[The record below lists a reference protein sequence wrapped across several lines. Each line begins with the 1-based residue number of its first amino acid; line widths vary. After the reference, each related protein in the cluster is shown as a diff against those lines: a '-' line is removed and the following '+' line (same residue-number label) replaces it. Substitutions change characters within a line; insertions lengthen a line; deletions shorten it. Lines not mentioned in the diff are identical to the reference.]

1 MSSSPTTPTTPIVPP
16 VTVPPVTVPPVTVPP
31 VTVPPVT
38 VPPVTV
44 PPVIVPT
51 VTVPEPIV
59 PPVTV
64 PTVLD
69 ASFST
74 INMISTTTDI
84 SFVATNMNS
93 VTYKIDISNAI
104 SDFALDCSV
113 NTFDISFVDG
123 LEIITKTGKKI
134 DGTEVVQILAFTTD
148 PSSDIQIVEK
158 LNTTIQIY
166 DDETADSE
174 VNEIIQEISQYAS
187 KINCTDFQGKGSIDD
202 YAELFK
208 VASNLAQE
216 AKKTTLQID
225 IAGFNDFGNAAD
237 ELSKLFQQ
245 YIVKIEN
252 MNVINDKDFL
262 KAISVSLKKIWNLS
276 ETFGKFKQTILGT
289 SVIKVPKSLKDT
301 RDVIEDVMSD
311 IDCAMK
317 YVHHFISP
325 ETDDSSTNLCGCA
338 DLSDEEKL
346 MIEESIHTIQNWDQL
361 YNKGMKIAISQNA
374 DIKFIEEA
382 NKIIHTTT
390 NSLKEAT
397 AIFKGKLTFYTKK

>member
-1 MSSSPTTPTTPIVPP
+1 MSSSPTTPLTVPTVTVIVPPLTVPTPIVPP
-16 VTVPPVTVPPVTVPP
+16 A
-31 VTVPPVT
+31 
-38 VPPVTV
+38 
-44 PPVIVPT
+44 IVP
-51 VTVPEPIV
+51 PEPIV
-59 PPVTV
+59 PPLTVPTPIVPPLTV

-84 SFVATNMNS
+84 SFVATNMSS

-104 SDFALDCSV
+104 SDFAVDCSV

-123 LEIITKTGKKI
+123 LKIITETGKKT

-158 LNTTIQIY
+158 LNTIIQIY

-202 YAELFK
+202 YVELFK

-216 AKKTTLQID
+216 AKQTTLQID
-225 IAGFNDFGNAAD
+225 IAGFNEFGNAAD
-237 ELSKLFQQ
+237 ELSKLVQQ

-338 DLSDEEKL
+338 ELSDEEKQ

-374 DIKFIEEA
+374 DVKFIEEA

-390 NSLKEAT
+390 NSLKDAT

>member
-1 MSSSPTTPTTPIVPP
+1 VPP

-44 PPVIVPT
+44 PPV
-51 VTVPEPIV
+51 TVPPL
-59 PPVTV
+59 T
-64 PTVLD
+64 PTTTID
-69 ASFST
+69 ISFST
-74 INMISTTTDI
+74 INMVSTTTDI
-84 SFVATNMNS
+84 SFVATNMSS

-104 SDFALDCSV
+104 SDFAADCSV

-123 LEIITKTGKKI
+123 LEIITKTGKKA
-134 DGTEVVQILAFTTD
+134 DGTELIQILAFTTD

-166 DDETADSE
+166 DDEIADSE

-208 VASNLAQE
+208 VASNLAQQ
-216 AKKTTLQID
+216 AKQTSLQID
-225 IAGFNDFGNAAD
+225 ISGFNEFGNAAD

-289 SVIKVPKSLKDT
+289 SLIKVPKSLKDT

-325 ETDDSSTNLCGCA
+325 ETDDCNTNLCGYA
-338 DLSDEEKL
+338 ELSNEEKL
-346 MIEESIHTIQNWDQL
+346 MIEESIQTIQHWDQL
-361 YNKGMKIAISQNA
+361 YNKGMKIAISENA
-374 DIKFIEEA
+374 DVKFIEEA

-390 NSLKEAT
+390 NSLKDAT

>member
-1 MSSSPTTPTTPIVPP
+1 
-16 VTVPPVTVPPVTVPP
+16 
-31 VTVPPVT
+31 
-38 VPPVTV
+38 
-44 PPVIVPT
+44 
-51 VTVPEPIV
+51 
-59 PPVTV
+59 
-64 PTVLD
+64 
-69 ASFST
+69 
-74 INMISTTTDI
+74 MISTTTDI
-84 SFVATNMNS
+84 SFVTSEMSS

-104 SDFALDCSV
+104 SDFAVDCSV

-123 LEIITKTGKKI
+123 LEIITETGKKA

-225 IAGFNDFGNAAD
+225 IAGFNEFGNAAD

-301 RDVIEDVMSD
+301 RDVIEDVMGD

-338 DLSDEEKL
+338 DLSEEEKL
-346 MIEESIHTIQNWDQL
+346 MIEESIDTIQNWDQL

-374 DIKFIEEA
+374 DVKFIEEA

-390 NSLKEAT
+390 NSLKDAT